1 MVRHL
6 PNILSALRLALAP
19 VTAWLIVTGEF
30 TAAFAVFVVAG
41 ATDALDGWLA
51 KKLDCPTTVGK
62 FLDPAADKLLMLAA
76 FLALAWESHIPSWIA
91 LVVIL
96 RDLLIAGS
104 VGVARIAGAKLDT
117 TPMFLGKLST
127 VLQVAYVALHLAALA
142 FGLSLAAIGEADAY
156 IVAAI
161 TSLSGGA
168 YLTRFIEAM
177 TPQRPA

>member
-1 MVRHL
+1 MVRHI

-19 VTAWLIVTGEF
+19 VAAWLIVSGEF
-30 TAAFAVFVVAG
+30 AAAFAVFVIAG

-51 KKLDCPTTVGK
+51 KALNCPTTVGK
-62 FLDPAADKLLMLAA
+62 FLDPAADKILMLAA
-76 FLALAWESHIPSWIA
+76 FVALAWGGHIPSWVA
-91 LVVIL
+91 MVVIV
-96 RDLLIAGS
+96 RDLLIVGS

-117 TPMFLGKLST
+117 SPMFLGKLST
-127 VLQVAYVALHLAALA
+127 VLQVAYVALHLAMLA
-142 FGLSLAAIGEADAY
+142 FGFSLGAIGEADAY

-177 TPQRPA
+177 TPKRPA